1 MTFKLLEHPGWSEH
15 LCRPGPLGHAGEF
28 ILKMWYMVN
37 WFCLPGELGHTASV
51 WPLQSRMGC
60 WITVRTSCR
69 HDWSPLKTLD
79 TKAWVNSSD
88 WHNRLCV
95 VSHGCCRN
103 EYWELPWR
111 SSVYDSI
118 LPTQEG
124 QGSIPDQGTRSHMPQ
139 LKIPCATAK
148 TWHSQIN
155 KVQYFLKKK
164 KNECCPESP
173 IWKGQ
178 LVLFFTWTLPC
189 MPCSLFTLICI
200 LSLK

>member
-1 MTFKLLEHPGWSEH
+1 MTFKLLEHPGWYEH
-15 LCRPGPLGHAGEF
+15 LCRPGPLCYAEEF
-28 ILKMWYMVN
+28 TLKMWFMVN

-69 HDWSPLKTLD
+69 HAWSPLKTLD

-88 WHNRLCV
+88 WHKLLCV
-95 VSHGCCRN
+95 VSH
-103 EYWELPWR
+103 WELSWW

-124 QGSIPDQGTRSHMPQ
+124 QGSIPDQGTRSHVPQ

-148 TWHSQIN
+148 TWHRQIKIIN
-155 KVQYFLKKK
+155 KF
-164 KNECCPESP
+164 KN
-173 IWKGQ
+173 
-178 LVLFFTWTLPC
+178 FF
-189 MPCSLFTLICI
+189 
-200 LSLK
+200 K